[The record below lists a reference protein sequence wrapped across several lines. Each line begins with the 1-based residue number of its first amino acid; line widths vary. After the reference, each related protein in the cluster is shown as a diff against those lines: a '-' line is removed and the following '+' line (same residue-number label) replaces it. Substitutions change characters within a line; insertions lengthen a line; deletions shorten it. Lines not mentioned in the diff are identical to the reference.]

1 MKLLRRS
8 TALLLSCAIV
18 LGLVASGFLIR
29 AIADTAMQWYNA
41 DYDALSRFYEIGASY
56 DPGIIATTPG
66 DPGGKSYGM
75 YMFASNAGVPHDF
88 AEWCKKSDKSVYRDI
103 GDALDS
109 AYHRISD
116 GYGSYFDATWQDMAN
131 TYKGTFGQAQ
141 YDYTK
146 DKFYNKVVS
155 LVENKVDGFDIEE
168 YSVALKNV
176 FWSRAVQHG
185 PTDACSLIKRAFDS
199 LGGFANQPEGDLI
212 SAIYAVSGRLVTA
225 EELRSEGKSGAAM
238 SGDTANKYGTSG
250 LILRYFYGSSGDVQM
265 GVYTCKSCGG
275 ELVCDES
282 TAATAC
288 PFCGNPIV
296 LTGRLSGDLKPDYV
310 IPFKLDKKAA
320 EAALRNHM
328 KGKRLLPNLFRSEN
342 RISEVKGVYVPFWL
356 FDADAD
362 AHIRYHAT
370 RIRTWSDRDYDY
382 TETQHYAI
390 LRSGDLSFTH
400 VPVDGSSRMPNDLM
414 ESIEPFDF
422 SSAVDFQTAYLSGY
436 LADRYDVN
444 ADDSI
449 GRANERVK
457 KSTESVFASTVV
469 GYHTVVPESTSVRL
483 ANGRVR
489 YALYPVWLL
498 NTVWNGKT
506 FSFAMNGQT
515 GKFVGDLPVDK
526 GKKWRWFGLVSGIAA
541 AAAYGLVCLWQLLH

>member
-1 MKLLRRS
+1 
-8 TALLLSCAIV
+8 
-18 LGLVASGFLIR
+18 
-29 AIADTAMQWYNA
+29 
-41 DYDALSRFYEIGASY
+41 
-56 DPGIIATTPG
+56 
-66 DPGGKSYGM
+66 
-75 YMFASNAGVPHDF
+75 
-88 AEWCKKSDKSVYRDI
+88 
-103 GDALDS
+103 
-109 AYHRISD
+109 
-116 GYGSYFDATWQDMAN
+116 
-131 TYKGTFGQAQ
+131 
-141 YDYTK
+141 
-146 DKFYNKVVS
+146 
-155 LVENKVDGFDIEE
+155 
-168 YSVALKNV
+168 
-176 FWSRAVQHG
+176 
-185 PTDACSLIKRAFDS
+185 
-199 LGGFANQPEGDLI
+199 
-212 SAIYAVSGRLVTA
+212 
-225 EELRSEGKSGAAM
+225 
-238 SGDTANKYGTSG
+238 
-250 LILRYFYGSSGDVQM
+250 M

-275 ELVCDES
+275 ELVCDEN

-483 ANGRVR
+483 ANGRVH

>member
-250 LILRYFYGSSGDVQM
+250 LILRYFYGSDLYINTAEAISGIPASWPGEDLVIGSSGNKVRQIQEQLDAVAT
-265 GVYTCKSCGG
+265 VYSAVPRIAADGIYG
-275 ELVCDES
+275 P
-282 TAATAC
+282 ATARAVEAFQSVFGL
-288 PFCGNPIV
+288 PV
-296 LTGRLSGDLKPDYV
+296 TGTVDFSTWYKISHIYV
-310 IPFKLDKKAA
+310 
-320 EAALRNHM
+320 
-328 KGKRLLPNLFRSEN
+328 
-342 RISEVKGVYVPFWL
+342 GV
-356 FDADAD
+356 
-362 AHIRYHAT
+362 T
-370 RIRTWSDRDYDY
+370 RIA
-382 TETQHYAI
+382 E
-390 LRSGDLSFTH
+390 L
-400 VPVDGSSRMPNDLM
+400 
-414 ESIEPFDF
+414 
-422 SSAVDFQTAYLSGY
+422 
-436 LADRYDVN
+436 
-444 ADDSI
+444 
-449 GRANERVK
+449 K
-457 KSTESVFASTVV
+457 
-469 GYHTVVPESTSVRL
+469 
-483 ANGRVR
+483 
-489 YALYPVWLL
+489 
-498 NTVWNGKT
+498 
-506 FSFAMNGQT
+506 
-515 GKFVGDLPVDK
+515 
-526 GKKWRWFGLVSGIAA
+526 
-541 AAAYGLVCLWQLLH
+541 